1 MSSAGPGFEYG
12 VGESITWSEWEDLI
26 ESRDSS
32 NSANQI
38 ESDQI
43 EEDYDSYRIQVNKE
57 TPNLT
62 LDDDIKS
69 ECGRGYDTRLIKCD
83 WCNKAFKICHLR
95 KHIQTKHPDKVI
107 KKEFVHKM
115 SVSNESEK

>member
-69 ECGRGYDTRLIKCD
+69 E
-83 WCNKAFKICHLR
+83 
-95 KHIQTKHPDKVI
+95 V
-107 KKEFVHKM
+107 
-115 SVSNESEK
+115 